1 MTPGQ
6 RTQRFGSKSSPPL
19 GASRSCRPSGSEPCP
34 SAPALCSSVV
44 RRRSSRRSD
53 AGPTTETRVS
63 RPRTPQRRF
72 PPTQRHPPS
81 RRSRTDRRGTR
92 PPLLRLTLLHRN
104 RHPDGSCGRSRVI
117 HARGPAWSPQR
128 VPLTEPPGS
137 ADVRTLAGGPPAV
150 CRGEPAQARPPPAS
164 SADLAFSNLRGGCGG
179 SLAFCRQGRS
189 ARPAARTALTPRGP
203 SCSRA
208 ALGPTLWLS

>member
-34 SAPALCSSVV
+34 SAPALCSSGA

-137 ADVRTLAGGPPAV
+137 ADVWTLAGGPPAV
-150 CRGEPAQARPPPAS
+150 CRGEPARLGHHLRHQPTWP
-164 SADLAFSNLRGGCGG
+164 SAI
-179 SLAFCRQGRS
+179 
-189 ARPAARTALTPRGP
+189 
-203 SCSRA
+203 SRA
-208 ALGPTLWLS
+208 GAAVPWRFAVRDVALAPLHARR